1 MNISVYGMR
10 NYGIN
15 TRSIRDTTLDVLP
28 RDCAKDRTLR
38 SYGSPRGCSPPPS
51 LLGETRWTRRS
62 VWDPLASSAACLL
75 RNGQSGTVAPLVSWR
90 VRTADYAFPTSRRA
104 SHARDRPT
112 VNGPTSART
121 GPGVPTHRPVP
132 SGDSSHPFSAHSGQP
147 ASSWITSNPH
157 SGQTLRSVDIPVD
170 RSPVGISIHDRS
182 RCSRRFHAEQ
192 LP

>member
-15 TRSIRDTTLDVLP
+15 TRSIRDTTLEALP
-28 RDCAKDRTLR
+28 RDSANRRRR
-38 SYGSPRGCSPPPS
+38 SYGPPTCCSPPPS
-51 LLGETRWTRRS
+51 LLGKTRWTMHP
-62 VWDPLASSAACLL
+62 VWDPLEASAACLL

-90 VRTADYAFPTSRRA
+90 VRAAAAAFPTSKRA
-104 SHARDRPT
+104 SQARDRPSA
-112 VNGPTSART
+112 NGPTIAHT
-121 GPGVPTHRPVP
+121 GPGVPTPPPVP
-132 SGDSSHPFSAHSGQP
+132 SGDSSHPSSAHSGQP

-157 SGQTLRSVDIPVD
+157 SGQTLRSVDIPVA